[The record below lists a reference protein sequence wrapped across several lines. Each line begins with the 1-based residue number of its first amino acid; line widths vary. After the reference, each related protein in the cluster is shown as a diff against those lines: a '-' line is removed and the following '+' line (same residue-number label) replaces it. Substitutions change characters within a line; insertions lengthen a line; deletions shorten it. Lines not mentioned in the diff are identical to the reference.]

1 MAYARILR
9 LLILA
14 GRAGAGESVMSLI
27 VTGLAGLAMGGLI
40 AVILV
45 RICSDPARARWR
57 RAGSNI
63 AGSWHGW
70 SVYLPVDGYFFEDRE
85 AIYRTNAT
93 FVQHGQRLIMHEQ
106 LIRIYDIDGR
116 HLENIPERRITC
128 RGRFY
133 NAVDAI
139 VTFSS
144 HEAATSGS
152 MYLALDDTRQELYG
166 MLVARPRKN
175 ARPVA
180 VKILLRRTGVPIPTL
195 EELGIDHVRRLS
207 AQE

>member
-1 MAYARILR
+1 
-9 LLILA
+9 
-14 GRAGAGESVMSLI
+14 MSLI
-27 VTGLAGLAMGGLI
+27 ATGLAGCALGGLI
-40 AVILV
+40 GVIFG
-45 RICSDPARARWR
+45 RISRDPARARWR
-57 RAGSNI
+57 RAASNV

-93 FVQHGQRLIMHEQ
+93 FEQHGQRLTMHEQ

-116 HLENIPERRITC
+116 HLEHIPERRITC
-128 RGRFY
+128 RGRFR
-133 NAVDAI
+133 NSVDA
-139 VTFSS
+139 VVAFSNTDA
-144 HEAATSGS
+144 ETSGC

-166 MLVARPRKN
+166 MLVVRPRKN